1 MARSLAVFRVLAR
14 ASLLGSL
21 QYRAEFFF
29 DAVRSLFDATWAL
42 VPLLVVFG
50 VRKQI
55 AGWNVDEALL
65 VTAWFTLLKA
75 LLEGIMTPSLVGTIE
90 QIRRGTFDFVL
101 IKPVDAQLWASIGKI
116 EISSASDLAVSLGIG
131 VFALLRL
138 HHAPTIAQG
147 LAAALVTVAGV
158 AILYALNVLA
168 LSVAFFVARIDN
180 LAYLL
185 AAIFDAA
192 RWPSGIFRGG
202 MRIFFTF
209 VLPLGLM
216 TTYPPL
222 AILGRLSATAMAIA
236 LGVAALALVVS
247 RLVWVRALASY
258 RSGGG

>member
-1 MARSLAVFRVLAR
+1 MARSLQIVRVLVR
-14 ASLLGSL
+14 ASVLGSL

-29 DAVRSLFDATWAL
+29 DAVRSVFDATWTL

-50 VRKQI
+50 ARSTI
-55 AGWNVDEALL
+55 AGWNVNEALL
-65 VTAWFTLLKA
+65 VTAWFTLMKA
-75 LLEGIMTPSLVGTIE
+75 LLEGVMTPSLVATIE

-101 IKPVDAQLWASIGKI
+101 VKPVDAQLWASVGKV
-116 EISSASDLAVSLGIG
+116 EISSISDVVVAFAMGSVSL
-131 VFALLRL
+131 VRL
-138 HHAPTIAQG
+138 HHVPTLPQAG
-147 LAAALVTVAGV
+147 TALLLTLSGI

-185 AAIFDAA
+185 AALFDAA
-192 RWPSGIFRGG
+192 RWPAGIFRGG

-222 AILGRLSATAMAIA
+222 ALLGRLSGRAVIVA
-236 LGVAALALVVS
+236 LVIAALALVIA
-247 RLVWVRALASY
+247 RLVWLRSLAAY
-258 RSGGG
+258 RSAGG

>member
-1 MARSLAVFRVLAR
+1 MARPFAVFRVLAR
-14 ASLLGSL
+14 ASVLGSL

-29 DAVRSLFDATWAL
+29 DAVRSLFDAAWML

-50 VRKQI
+50 IRKQI
-55 AGWNVDEALL
+55 AGWDVNEALL

-75 LLEGIMTPSLVGTIE
+75 LLEGIMTPSLVATVE

-101 IKPVDAQLWASIGKI
+101 VKPVDAQLWASIGKV
-116 EISSASDLAVSLGIG
+116 ETASASDLLVSIGIG
-131 VFALLRL
+131 VVALARL
-138 HHAPTIAQG
+138 HHVPTLVQC
-147 LAAALVTVAGV
+147 LAAALVTLAGV
-158 AILYALNVLA
+158 AILYSLNVLA
-168 LSVAFFVARIDN
+168 LCVAFFVARVDN

-192 RWPSGIFRGG
+192 RWPAGIFRGG

-222 AILGRLSATAMAIA
+222 AILGRLSPSAMAMA
-236 LGVAALALVVS
+236 FAVAALALVIS
-247 RLVWVRALASY
+247 RLVWIRALASY

>member
-1 MARSLAVFRVLAR
+1 MARSFAVARVLAR
-14 ASLLGSL
+14 ASVLGSL

-29 DAVRSLFDATWAL
+29 DAVRSVFDAAWTL

-50 VRKQI
+50 ARATI
-55 AGWNVDEALL
+55 AGWNVNEALL

-75 LLEGIMTPSLVGTIE
+75 LLEGIMTPSLVSTIE

-101 IKPVDAQLWASIGKI
+101 VKPVDAQLWASVGKI
-116 EISSASDLAVSLGIG
+116 EISSASDLVVGAAMGTV
-131 VFALLRL
+131 ALVRL
-138 HHAPTIAQG
+138 HHLPTIAQG
-147 LAAALVTVAGV
+147 CTAALLTLSGI

-185 AAIFDAA
+185 AALFDAA
-192 RWPSGIFRGG
+192 RWPAGIFSGG
-202 MRIFFTF
+202 MRVFFTF

-222 AILGRLSATAMAIA
+222 ALLGRLDGRSVFVA
-236 LGVAALALVVS
+236 LGVAALALVVA
-247 RLVWVRALASY
+247 RLVWLRSLAAY